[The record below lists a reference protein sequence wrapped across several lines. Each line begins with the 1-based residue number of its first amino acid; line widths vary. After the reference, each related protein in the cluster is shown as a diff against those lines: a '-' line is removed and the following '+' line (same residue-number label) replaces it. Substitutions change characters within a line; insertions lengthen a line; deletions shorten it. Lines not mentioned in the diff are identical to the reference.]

1 MGVKKR
7 KMIII
12 TEGQSEE
19 TQEGKMEREISTQS
33 THDFQ

>member
-7 KMIII
+7 EMIII

-19 TQEGKMEREISTQS
+19 TQESKMEREISTQS